1 MPVRSLNSSVL
12 KWPNRQ
18 TIDQSVQQW
27 VSTLVSDH
35 SDILRVGYFG
45 SYARNDWGV
54 GSDLDIIVIMK
65 RSMKPFWQRSL
76 EFDLTNLPIPSDILV
91 YTRDEWEE
99 MKKEGRRFCRMV
111 EQEAVWIYE
120 DESGS

>member
-1 MPVRSLNSSVL
+1 
-12 KWPNRQ
+12 
-18 TIDQSVQQW
+18 
-27 VSTLVSDH
+27 
-35 SDILRVGYFG
+35 
-45 SYARNDWGV
+45 
-54 GSDLDIIVIMK
+54 
-65 RSMKPFWQRSL
+65 MKPFWQRPL

-99 MKKEGRRFCRMV
+99 MKKEGRRFCRLV